1 MKDVVKSITSES
13 LKHAKE
19 MTPYKINTWGSNT
32 SKVLITMGA
41 TSAIIGS
48 VLTLCEIIKGIN
60 DRTTLKIQYE
70 HEEKMLKM
78 QYEHEEKIE
87 EINANIFTIVEE
99 SKHEKDN

>member
-1 MKDVVKSITSES
+1 MKDVVKSITSDS

-19 MTPYKINTWGSNT
+19 MTPYKINTWGNNT
-32 SKVLITMGA
+32 SKVLITMGT

-87 EINANIFTIVEE
+87 EINANILTIAEE
-99 SKHEKDN
+99 RKNEKDN

>member
-70 HEEKMLKM
+70 HEERILQMEL
-78 QYEHEEKIE
+78 EHEEKME
-87 EINANIFTIVEE
+87 EIKANLLSRAEE
-99 SKHEKDN
+99 GKHDKDN